1 MTNLIELQKEAD
13 QLSEEDRVGLTAHLL
28 ASLSSPPLGPDD
40 TEADRRDLELDSGL
54 VEAISHDEFLRQ
66 VGRS

>member
-28 ASLSSPPLGPDD
+28 ATFSSQPLGPDD
-40 TEADRRDLELDSGL
+40 AEADRRDLELDSGL
-54 VEAISHDEFLRQ
+54 VKAISHDEFLRQ